1 MKYNYT
7 LYIHNV
13 GACDRKVHHLLRHR
27 RIVIDTSFSCKIFFL
42 NEKKNKIY
50 HLIDE
55 KQLW

>member
-27 RIVIDTSFSCKIFFL
+27 RIVIDISFSCTIFFFM
-42 NEKKNKIY
+42 KKNTIY